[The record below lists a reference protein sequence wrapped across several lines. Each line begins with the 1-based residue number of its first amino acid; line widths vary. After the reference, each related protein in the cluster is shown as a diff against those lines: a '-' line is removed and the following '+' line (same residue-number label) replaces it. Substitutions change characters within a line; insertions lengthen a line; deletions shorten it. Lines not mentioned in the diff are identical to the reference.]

1 VDRTIV
7 RFGDA
12 YFLQVKGDSM
22 INAGVLEGDL
32 ALIKPQPTAEDRD
45 MVVALVDGEATLNQ

>member
-1 VDRTIV
+1 VDRTIA
-7 RFGDA
+7 RSGA
-12 YFLQVKGDSM
+12 TYFLQVKGDSM

-32 ALIKPQPTAEDRD
+32 ELIKPQPTAENRD

>member
-1 VDRTIV
+1 
-7 RFGDA
+7 
-12 YFLQVKGDSM
+12 M